1 MSHQTNINLKIENIT
16 EFSIIDE
23 KKLPIFEIYKGPQV
37 LQTDKED
44 IFQVG
49 PLNPKDFAINRIFS
63 IGLNEV
69 GEHIDYTLKNNN
81 TSYLKDLSNQK
92 LSQTTQKK
100 LLNKNG
106 KIVNNSTK
114 KELTKINKVRNKKK
128 KIKNKLIKPVLF
140 EEEKQTIKNN
150 IQKPKIVEKKV
161 FPIINNFKPINFPS
175 NNLLNFDLSKN
186 SNIIYGNNNLKSP
199 NILIADKIPNNNFVN
214 NTINIKIEKPKSK
227 ETKQMN
233 TFNIMK
239 YPKPTLPQNEQ
250 KLNNPQLFSTEE
262 QMKEQNSFILN
273 NSFNKTNSTR
283 KGRKAKNCKDYNSE
297 SKHTKFSEDNMMR
310 KIKNKIIESSRLLAN
325 KLFLEELKEV
335 KEKKHLLNCKEFRKI
350 KGSFSQ
356 ELNIKFNLHFYHMK
370 IREIFSLE
378 LSHKYTALE
387 NHSNKELIDFI
398 FFDERKDYFEKTKN
412 ILDMP
417 FHKYYHDI
425 FLNED
430 KNWKEFFGIE
440 KDDNTYQIDSVLKNL
455 EEKPEESEENNEMY
469 SQKINNLAHH
479 YEDFF
484 LGKKTRN
491 VELGT
496 KKEEC
501 IKLIMES
508 TQKEQYDF
516 YMEELKK
523 YKSLY
528 EKQSGPFKEQK
539 MKSPFILT
547 HINYKK
553 DNLLNNDINNNN
565 FDNTT
570 INGDIEND
578 LSIKKTCH
586 ESNETKLNASPLS
599 SKEINLGN
607 NNDCKNEFCGKKRKF
622 SCTRIN
628 SNESESKVEI

>member
-37 LQTDKED
+37 LQTDRED

-49 PLNPKDFAINRIFS
+49 PLNPKDFVINRIFS

-69 GEHIDYTLKNNN
+69 GEQIDYTLKSDN

-186 SNIIYGNNNLKSP
+186 FNIIYGNNNLKSP
-199 NILIADKIPNNNFVN
+199 NILITDKIPNNNFVN

-250 KLNNPQLFSTEE
+250 KLNNLQLFSTEE
-262 QMKEQNSFILN
+262 QMKEQNSSILN

-335 KEKKHLLNCKEFRKI
+335 KEK
-350 KGSFSQ
+350 
-356 ELNIKFNLHFYHMK
+356 
-370 IREIFSLE
+370 
-378 LSHKYTALE
+378 
-387 NHSNKELIDFI
+387 
-398 FFDERKDYFEKTKN
+398 
-412 ILDMP
+412 
-417 FHKYYHDI
+417 
-425 FLNED
+425 
-430 KNWKEFFGIE
+430 
-440 KDDNTYQIDSVLKNL
+440 NT
-455 EEKPEESEENNEMY
+455 
-469 SQKINNLAHH
+469 
-479 YEDFF
+479 F
-484 LGKKTRN
+484 
-491 VELGT
+491 
-496 KKEEC
+496 
-501 IKLIMES
+501 
-508 TQKEQYDF
+508 
-516 YMEELKK
+516 
-523 YKSLY
+523 
-528 EKQSGPFKEQK
+528 
-539 MKSPFILT
+539 
-547 HINYKK
+547 
-553 DNLLNNDINNNN
+553 
-565 FDNTT
+565 
-570 INGDIEND
+570 
-578 LSIKKTCH
+578 
-586 ESNETKLNASPLS
+586 
-599 SKEINLGN
+599 
-607 NNDCKNEFCGKKRKF
+607 
-622 SCTRIN
+622 
-628 SNESESKVEI
+628 